1 MLLGNQPLQ
10 PLYRLRHLGDGS
22 GQGFALR
29 LVFDAVGQGTIFSPV
44 TALGQGLEGVP
55 QLSGL
60 FVRQPGEGQLV
71 QLAGEGG
78 GDQLFHRLF
87 QGILPLKNGVDL
99 VIDDLVLGHDVHA
112 PAEALEPGL
121 RSVPLLRR
129 QIVVC

>member
-1 MLLGNQPLQ
+1 M
-10 PLYRLRHLGDGS
+10 
-22 GQGFALR
+22 GQGAF
-29 LVFDAVGQGTIFSPV
+29 FSPV

-55 QLSGL
+55 QLGHFL
-60 FVRQPGEGQLV
+60 VRQPGEGQFV
-71 QLAGEGG
+71 QLTGEGG

-112 PAEALEPGL
+112 LAEALEPGL